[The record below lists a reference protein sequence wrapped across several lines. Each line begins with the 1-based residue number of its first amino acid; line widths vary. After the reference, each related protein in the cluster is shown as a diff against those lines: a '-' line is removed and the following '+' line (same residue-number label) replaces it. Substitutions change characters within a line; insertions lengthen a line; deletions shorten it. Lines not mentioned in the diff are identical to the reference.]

1 VYDGGEAVS
10 NHAVRPTLVKVMTSP
25 WLLVV
30 AIAAAA
36 IVGTAFLFS
45 GSSHEVTARFADANG
60 LVTGNEVRVAGI
72 EAGTVKSVD
81 ARVDP
86 KTGQQ
91 YAEAVLDIQDA
102 HWPLHQGTTL
112 EVRPKGVLSNV
123 FVALDPG
130 ARNNPTMDPTHVF
143 GLNET
148 SSPINLD
155 TLNDVFSA
163 DVRESMRTQIQEG
176 VLAFGG
182 TGADNFNATVQNL
195 NPMTANLVPLTQ
207 VLADRSPELDR
218 LNTEFDTIT
227 HELSSEDAN
236 LRGLL
241 SNGNVVLG
249 VLATKN
255 VQLQGVLVH
264 AGGTLAS
271 IDAGLAGEEKNL
283 QRIFELGP
291 SSLDKTKRTN
301 DLLNPLLTT
310 LNPHFPDLNILLH
323 QFVSATGYVVAPNA
337 VNKLPSGLTCNGVPG
352 ICTTR
357 VDAFLGGLPT
367 DPQGR
372 TAVGCGGEP
381 VEQTS
386 CPPANRPKTSS
397 GSATPSGSTQAS
409 YGSAQGSY
417 EWWSTVFGGLFG

>member
-1 VYDGGEAVS
+1 VRGGAEAV
-10 NHAVRPTLVKVMTSP
+10 NANNMRRILGQVVTSP

-36 IVGTAFLFS
+36 VVGTAFLFS
-45 GSSHEVTARFADANG
+45 GSSHQVTARFADANG

-86 KTGQQ
+86 TTGQQ
-91 YAEAVLDIQDA
+91 YAEAVLDIQDS
-102 HWPLHQGTTL
+102 HWPLHQGTML

-130 ARNNPTMDPTHVF
+130 ARNNPALDPNHVF
-143 GLNET
+143 TLNET
-148 SSPINLD
+148 TSPINLD

-182 TGADNFNATVQNL
+182 TGADNFNATVHNL
-195 NPMTANLVPLTQ
+195 NPLSADLVPLTQ

-241 SNGNVVLG
+241 SNGNAVLG

-255 VQLQGVLVH
+255 VQLQDVLVH

-271 IDAGLAGEEKNL
+271 IDAGLRGEEKNL

-301 DLLNPLLTT
+301 DLLNPLLTA

-323 QFVSATGYVVAPNA
+323 QFVSATGYVVTPNA
-337 VNKLPSGLTCNGVPG
+337 VNKLPTDGSIRCNGLVG

-357 VDAFLGGLPT
+357 VDATLGGVIPGQ
-367 DPQGR
+367 P

-386 CPPANRPKTSS
+386 CPAANRPKTTST
-397 GSATPSGSTQAS
+397 SATPPDSTPAS
-409 YGSAQGSY
+409 YGASQGSY